1 MKNCAKTDICRD
13 EKVTRFRDAY
23 MRLKACAK
31 LLGMDVGC
39 DDPGAPSFN
48 RRVFK
53 GVKYYGNITPY
64 GRIAVQR

>member
-53 GVKYYGNITPY
+53 GENHGNTAFN